1 MTERDLLVAGMVQ
14 VWWRPILAWL
24 MAVEGGQGGKEGNT
38 LQEGGREGR
47 TFQQIG
53 RESRTFQEPQ
63 ISVVTSFPPTSPPFS
78 PSTSLSLVGLLQ
90 QGLNVF
96 TGASSPSYAS
106 PIPSYASSNPSY
118 SSSSPSYGN
127 PSPSTSPPL
136 SLPSL
141 TSSLVGLLQQGLGL
155 AQTFPHAGQ

>member
-1 MTERDLLVAGMVQ
+1 M
-14 VWWRPILAWL
+14 WWSPVLALL
-24 MAVEGGQGGKEGNT
+24 MAVEGGQGSREVKT
-38 LQEGGREGR
+38 LQEEGREGS
-47 TFQQIG
+47 TLQQRG
-53 RESRTFQEPQ
+53 REGKTFQEPQ

-118 SSSSPSYGN
+118 SSPILSNGN

-141 TSSLVGLLQQGLGL
+141 TSSIVGLLQQGLGL
-155 AQTFPHAGQ
+155 AQTFPHAGQME